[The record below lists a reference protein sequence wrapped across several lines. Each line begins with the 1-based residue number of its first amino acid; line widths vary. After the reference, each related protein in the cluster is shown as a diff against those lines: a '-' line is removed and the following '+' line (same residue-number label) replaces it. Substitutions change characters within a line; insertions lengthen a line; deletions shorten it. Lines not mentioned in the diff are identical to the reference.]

1 MAVRVAIIVC
11 ATSFLLGILFTHWI
25 ADSLTLWKAAQLDG
39 ADARLWTAA
48 SYYRVLMS
56 GDPRNAYVALGVATL
71 GGISLVMSLHDG
83 KAFNLMFDGG
93 STFLFATAGAMYSY
107 HVLPILLQDISTLPS
122 SPAKDTP
129 FPSELRIPTMSLA
142 SSHLVC
148 SVTLTGV
155 ILLQAARR
163 WSEREDSG
171 APELAPS
178 AGVEQKKV
186 AESKPQAG
194 KGKKAKAA

>member
-1 MAVRVAIIVC
+1 MAVRVAIIIC

-25 ADSLTLWKAAQLDG
+25 ADSLTLWKAAQLEG
-39 ADARLWTAA
+39 ADSRLWAAA

-71 GGISLVMSLHDG
+71 GGVSLVMSLTDG

-107 HVLPILLQDISTLPS
+107 NVLPILLQDMATLS
-122 SPAKDTP
+122 SPAAKDAP
-129 FPSELRIPTMSLA
+129 FPPELRLPTMSLA

-171 APELAPS
+171 VPELASSTP
-178 AGVEQKKV
+178 ADKTPGD
-186 AESKPQAG
+186 AKPKAA